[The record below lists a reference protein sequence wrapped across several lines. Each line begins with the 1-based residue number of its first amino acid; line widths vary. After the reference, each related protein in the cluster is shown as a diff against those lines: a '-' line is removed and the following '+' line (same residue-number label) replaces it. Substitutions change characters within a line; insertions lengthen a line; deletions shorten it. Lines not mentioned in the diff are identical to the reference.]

1 MRDFEQRQRQRYIKT
16 NIEIRISVVSWHG
29 RGRLEVI
36 VHLLRDNKDKD
47 RINNKTK
54 IKRER
59 GLEVTLFQKPAS
71 QILVKASIVTD
82 TEITST

>member
-1 MRDFEQRQRQRYIKT
+1 M
-16 NIEIRISVVSWHG
+16 
-29 RGRLEVI
+29 I

-71 QILVKASIVTD
+71 HILVKASIVID
-82 TEITST
+82 TEITSRYVEEKPCFSGAVAFNTYGAGKPLPQSRNERR